1 MRQETI
7 LTALYDMALAIG
19 GEDRLKPLL
28 NNTLKRLVYH
38 TGYPVGLFLLRDEGY
53 AQTGHCCLL
62 GGSIGDHRLKEYLN
76 TVLPLP
82 QEVNGNEAA
91 QLEIDPACLAGLPL
105 RPDYYRA
112 VLRLP
117 VPDEGMILLLGP
129 KTVNGDVPF
138 NTIFQPILANLASV
152 IGLCRAKEAY
162 TKGLIDDRNQA
173 LLSNERFRL
182 AMDTSSDCTFLI
194 DPERMRFIDFNK
206 TAEEV
211 LGYSREELL
220 TMGPQDI
227 EPRFNKQEL
236 YDHFYRLTR
245 EAEGLDRIETVHR
258 RKDGET
264 FEVEIRL
271 SVLKQSQQATLIIAV
286 ARDITARKRA
296 EESLY
301 REKERAQVTLKSIGD
316 GVITTTPDG
325 IVEFLNPVA
334 EQLTGWSTR
343 EAYGLPL
350 SRVFHIINEDSRK
363 PLVSPLERCLNEDRI
378 VGLTG
383 HSLLIHR
390 SGEEI
395 AIEDSAAPI
404 RDSQGGIIGAVLVFH
419 DVRKA
424 RKLARELSW
433 QASHDPLT
441 RLYNRREF
449 ERRLDIAFE
458 QSKQERRVHTLLYI
472 DLDQFKLINDTCG
485 HIAGDQLLLQL
496 AAQLQ
501 LQVRENDTLAR
512 LGGDEFGVLLQNCD
526 ASQALR
532 LAEALRG
539 TVSKLNF
546 LWEKKTFRVGSSI
559 GIVEI
564 NEHTEDAVQIMSNAD
579 VACYAAKESGGD
591 RAHIYQPDD
600 DILAQRQGEMQ
611 WVSNINHALE
621 HGQFVLY
628 AQPIVSIND
637 ADPRTHCELLLR
649 MLSSDGGIIPPGSF
663 IPAAER
669 YKLMYQIDRWVIN
682 EAFARFREHQNRLAN
697 TVLSINLS
705 GFSLAQEGL
714 LDYIKTK
721 FKEYGVPPQ
730 NFCFEVTETAA
741 ITNLGGA
748 REVMR
753 DLKVLGC
760 AFALDDFGSGLS
772 SFAYLKNL
780 PVDYLKIDGSF
791 IREILDDPIDASMV
805 VAINSI
811 GREMGIR
818 TVAEFV
824 ETTDILRRLQ
834 EIGVDYAQGY
844 CIGKP
849 LPMERCYAA
858 GSATE
863 YAESNSFSSTVSGG

>member
-38 TGYPVGLFLLRDEGY
+38 TGYPVGLFLLRDDEY
-53 AQTGHCCLL
+53 AQTGNCCLL
-62 GGSIGDHRLKEYLN
+62 GGSIGDYRLKGHLN
-76 TVLPLP
+76 TELSLP

-91 QLEIDPACLAGLPL
+91 QLEIDPACLSGLPL

-112 VLRLP
+112 ALRLP
-117 VPDEGMILLLGP
+117 VPGEGMILLLGP
-129 KTVNGDVPF
+129 KAANSNVPF
-138 NTIFQPILANLASV
+138 STIFQPILANLASV
-152 IGLCRAKEAY
+152 IRLCRAKEAY

-173 LLSNERFRL
+173 LLANERFRL

-211 LGYSREELL
+211 LGYCREELL

-227 EPRFNKQEL
+227 KPRFSKQEL
-236 YDHFYRLTR
+236 YDHFQRLTQQ
-245 EAEGLDRIETVHR
+245 AEGFDRIETVHR
-258 RKDGET
+258 RKDGAT
-264 FEVEIRL
+264 FEVEVRL
-271 SVLKQSQQATLIIAV
+271 SVLQQPQQTVLIIAV
-286 ARDITARKRA
+286 ARDITARKQA

-343 EAYGLPL
+343 EAHGQPL
-350 SRVFHIINEDSRK
+350 SRVFRIINEDSRK
-363 PLVSPLERCLNEDRI
+363 PMSSPLERCLNEERI
-378 VGLTG
+378 VGLAN
-383 HSLLIHR
+383 HSVLIHR
-390 SGEEI
+390 NGEEI

-404 RDSQGGIIGAVLVFH
+404 RDSQGRIIGVVLVFH

-449 ERRLDIAFE
+449 ERRLEIAFE
-458 QSKQERRVHTLLYI
+458 QSKQEGRVHTLLYI

-485 HIAGDQLLLQL
+485 HIAGDQLLMQL

-532 LAEALRG
+532 LAEVLRS
-539 TVSKLNF
+539 TVNKLNF
-546 LWEKKTFRVGSSI
+546 LWEGKSFRVGSSI

-564 NEHTEDAVQIMSNAD
+564 NEYTEDAVQIMSNAD

-600 DILAQRQGEMQ
+600 DVLAQRQGEMQ

-621 HGQFVLY
+621 HGRFVLY
-628 AQPIVSIND
+628 AQPIVSINNT
-637 ADPRTHCELLLR
+637 DPRTHYELLLR

-682 EAFARFREHQNRLAN
+682 EAFARFREHQDVLAN

-705 GFSLAQEGL
+705 GFSLAQEDL

-721 FKEYGVPPQ
+721 LKEYGVPPQ
-730 NFCFEVTETAA
+730 NFCFEITETAA

-753 DLKVLGC
+753 ELKGLGC

-780 PVDYLKIDGSF
+780 PVDYLKIDGGF
-791 IREILDDPIDASMV
+791 IRDILDDPIDASMV

-824 ETTDILRRLQ
+824 ESTDILRRLQ

-844 CIGKP
+844 GIGKP
-849 LPMERCYAA
+849 LPMEKFYTANPSSKS
-858 GSATE
+858 GKTATT
-863 YAESNSFSSTVSGG
+863 TVTASDG